1 VGKGRPTWDDVWM
14 STAKI
19 LSKRSYDPR
28 NQVGTIVVSKD
39 NTQVL
44 AVGYNGNHS
53 GGPNE
58 VESLE
63 PGHSGFIHAEINAL
77 LKLDYN
83 NPKSKI
89 MYLTLSPCRMC
100 AKAIINS
107 CIEEVVYDKAYRDTS
122 GLEILKSSGVAVRKY
137 AVPYT
142 EQSDK

>member
-1 VGKGRPTWDDVWM
+1 MRPTWDKVWM
-14 STAKI
+14 STAET

-28 NQVGTIVVSKD
+28 FQVGAIVVTDD

-83 NPKSKI
+83 NPKRKVL
-89 MYLTLSPCRMC
+89 YVTLSPCKMC
-100 AKAIINS
+100 AKAMVNAGID
-107 CIEEVVYDKAYRDTS
+107 EVVYNQAYRDST
-122 GLEILKSSGVAVRKY
+122 GIKILESAGIQVRKF
-137 AVPYT
+137 T
-142 EQSDK
+142 CSENT